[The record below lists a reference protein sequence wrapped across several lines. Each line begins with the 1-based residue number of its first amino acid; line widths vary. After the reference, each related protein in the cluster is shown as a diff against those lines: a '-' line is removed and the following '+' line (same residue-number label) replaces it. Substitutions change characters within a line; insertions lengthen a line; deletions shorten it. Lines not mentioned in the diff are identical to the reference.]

1 MGITFQRVFVLAEV
15 DAVFCINPIVGHV
28 HLAWF
33 FTGTISLK
41 GINTADQ
48 SSDLWGT
55 LKATVTPAEGD
66 FGSDPE
72 KVWKEKFDMTHLGWA
87 RLSCPFHTI

>member
-1 MGITFQRVFVLAEV
+1 MLDVR
-15 DAVFCINPIVGHV
+15 
-28 HLAWF
+28 
-33 FTGTISLK
+33 
-41 GINTADQ
+41 
-48 SSDLWGT
+48 GT
-55 LKATVTPAEGD
+55 LKATVRPAEGD